1 MTSLANFKSFFPNIF
16 RIITEKWKIALVSVV
31 SLVILAGITSQGLF
45 LAQNM
50 KELEKLDKERAVLS
64 NELTYWQQV
73 VGEYKNYRDAYF
85 RIASLE
91 YQLGRMDEAQ
101 KSVQKV
107 LGLDPNFESAKV
119 LGDKIEASR

>member
-1 MTSLANFKSFFPNIF
+1 
-16 RIITEKWKIALVSVV
+16 
-31 SLVILAGITSQGLF
+31 
-45 LAQNM
+45 M

-119 LGDKIEASR
+119 LGAKIEASR